1 MAGVAVLFLIALSVQ
16 VLARPQGRAKDAVEI
31 GIYVLWGVFAID
43 YLVRLRLAPDRPG
56 WFIRHLV
63 DLAAV
68 ALPFLRPL
76 RLLRLPYLFG
86 KLHIA
91 GVEALRGRLI
101 VYTAFSAVLL
111 TYLAALVVLE
121 YDRPIYNNFGQAL
134 WWSTST
140 VATLGYGAGEL
151 GPRSTEGRAVAVAL
165 GLGGICLIAV
175 VTATFSSWFVQQ
187 FAKAEAAEH
196 AVTATEIAV
205 VRRDLIERIDRLAAE
220 VRELKHQA
228 DTTGSDTLGDHSERN
243 RLSP

>member
-16 VLARPQGRAKDAVEI
+16 VLARPQGHAKDAVEI
-31 GIYVLWGVFAID
+31 GIYALWGAFLID
-43 YLVRLRLAPDRPG
+43 YLVRLRLAPDRPR
-56 WFIRHLV
+56 WFIRHIV

-121 YDRPIYNNFGQAL
+121 YDRPIYKNFGQAL
-134 WWSTST
+134 WWSTTT

-151 GPRSTEGRAVAVAL
+151 GPRSIEGRAAAVAL

-187 FAKAEAAEH
+187 FAEEEAAEH
-196 AVTATEIAV
+196 AVTATETAV
-205 VRRDLIERIDRLAAE
+205 VRSDLIARIDQLTAE
-220 VRELKHQA
+220 VRELQHPSGF
-228 DTTGSDTLGDHSERN
+228 TGSDPLGEQTEPN